1 MAESTLLEL
10 ELEDPV
16 CESCGASAKERVI
29 STRDYETQIS
39 NHFDVSRCTNCGLV
53 YTAPR
58 PKFED
63 LLTHFYGND
72 YLCYESGLAQ
82 KLRTAYQGRAF
93 MKKFRGIM
101 YPGGRLLEVGCA
113 SGDLLAYVKEHSDW
127 SLYACEP
134 KREIAEIARKRG
146 LDVQPHTL
154 AEADYQDD
162 FFDVVYM
169 SHVIEHVPDVRVT
182 MEKVFRILKPG
193 GLFITEHPDF
203 GGPTRPFFGRYWWGY
218 HLPRHLTHFTRDSIS
233 LMLESV
239 GFEVDAIR
247 GCFRPSLLAWSI
259 ENCIKERLGLRAL
272 SRVLGQSNP
281 AVIVAMFPF
290 EYMIGRSG
298 RSDVMEVTAR
308 KP

>member
-1 MAESTLLEL
+1 MSTLLEL

-16 CESCGASAKERVI
+16 CESCGGSAKERVI

-72 YLCYESGLAQ
+72 YLCYESGLTQ

-101 YPGGRLLEVGCA
+101 YPGARLLEVGCA

-218 HLPRHLTHFTRDSIS
+218 HLPRHTLAQQVAGGQAPLALGRAGPV
-233 LMLESV
+233 ER
-239 GFEVDAIR
+239 EVDLSAVEEALQVRQPVCPAPGYRYPRKGLI
-247 GCFRPSLLAWSI
+247 LLD
-259 ENCIKERLGLRAL
+259 
-272 SRVLGQSNP
+272 P
-281 AVIVAMFPF
+281 
-290 EYMIGRSG
+290 
-298 RSDVMEVTAR
+298 
-308 KP
+308 